1 MCIRDSHSL
10 NNGQYGGESIV
21 MWDPKKKSL
30 ASWYFTTA
38 GFFTQATM
46 TIEKNKLIAH
56 EKVTGNQNGITEVR
70 STTEFL
76 PGGEMKRKA
85 EFLQKGKWV
94 PGHSI
99 HYKEAPD
106 AKVIFK

>member
-1 MCIRDSHSL
+1 
-10 NNGQYGGESIV
+10 

-38 GFFTQATM
+38 GFFTQATI

-76 PGGEMKRKA
+76 
-85 EFLQKGKWV
+85 QKGKWV